1 MAVFDNSEY
10 RQQRLVIDTEQPTLD
25 ERSYNLVIGGVVLW
39 GLALNALMATWL
51 REPILQLNYTAV
63 LIAYFV
69 VSLASTALVYRS
81 DSPALSFV
89 GFTGL
94 SLSMGLLLTFIVS
107 AYDGGSIRNAFIATA
122 AVTACMISL
131 AGVYPTVFLRMGR
144 SLFIA
149 LLIAL
154 VVDLLCLFLLHVD
167 FSLIDAAV
175 VLIFAGYL
183 GFDWARAQTY
193 PKTLDNAVDSAAD
206 IYVDIINIFIRILRI
221 MGKRKN

>member
-10 RQQRLVIDTEQPTLD
+10 RQQRFVIDTEQPTLD

-81 DSPALSFV
+81 DSPVVSFI

-94 SLSMGLLLTFIVS
+94 SLAMGLMLTFFVS
-107 AYDGGSIRNAFIATA
+107 AY
-122 AVTACMISL
+122 VSL

-167 FSLIDAAV
+167 FSLIDAAA

-183 GFDWARAQTY
+183 GYDWARAQNY

-206 IYVDIINIFIRILRI
+206 IYVDIVNLFIRLLRLFA
-221 MGKRKN
+221 RSRED

>member
-81 DSPALSFV
+81 ASPAVSFV

-94 SLSMGLLLTFIVS
+94 SLAMGLMLTFFVS
-107 AYDGGSIRNAFIATA
+107 
-122 AVTACMISL
+122 
-131 AGVYPTVFLRMGR
+131 LRWR
-144 SLFIA
+144 WI
-149 LLIAL
+149 
-154 VVDLLCLFLLHVD
+154 
-167 FSLIDAAV
+167 
-175 VLIFAGYL
+175 
-183 GFDWARAQTY
+183 
-193 PKTLDNAVDSAAD
+193 
-206 IYVDIINIFIRILRI
+206 
-221 MGKRKN
+221 